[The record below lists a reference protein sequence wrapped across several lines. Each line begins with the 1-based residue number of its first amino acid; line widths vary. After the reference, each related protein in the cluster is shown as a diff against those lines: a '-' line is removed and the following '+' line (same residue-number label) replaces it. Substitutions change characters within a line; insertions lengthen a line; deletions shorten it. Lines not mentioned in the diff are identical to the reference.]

1 MASAHGQNKV
11 KITQLLMNSVA
22 EPGHFGRFES
32 SGSTLDEEKV
42 LNASYSIY
50 SLQQWLNKGK
60 FRNKS
65 LKTN

>member
-1 MASAHGQNKV
+1 
-11 KITQLLMNSVA
+11 MNSVA

-32 SGSTLDEEKV
+32 SGSTLDEEKI
-42 LNASYSIY
+42 LNASYSIH
-50 SLQQWLNKGK
+50 SLQQWFNKGK